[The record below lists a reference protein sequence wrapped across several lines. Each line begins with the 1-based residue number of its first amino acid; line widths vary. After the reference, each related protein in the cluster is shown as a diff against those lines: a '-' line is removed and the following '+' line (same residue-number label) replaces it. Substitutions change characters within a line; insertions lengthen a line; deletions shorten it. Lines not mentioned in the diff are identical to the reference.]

1 MSEITL
7 VDIERLVMVYITSNS
22 PKLCSFSEIY
32 NDIVKENDI
41 KSPTILS
48 NLKMNLA
55 IVMRQLDSNYSNVNV
70 VKTNNS
76 FYVAYN
82 NNDDQESTK
91 IEIDSDDIER
101 PIDRSIFNFI
111 IDNDI
116 DYHITAP
123 DNEGNTLLHHGVL
136 YDDEDRIIKLVTK
149 YKLSFFTK
157 NFDGIRPIDNI
168 SSIKILKLIIE
179 QHEND
184 KNYLVHKVDFLCAS
198 NSHLKNIFSDI
209 YDELNRIK
217 KSNNYIFGSFIFY
230 IIFQLIYNY

>member
-1 MSEITL
+1 
-7 VDIERLVMVYITSNS
+7 MVYITSNS

-55 IVMRQLDSNYSNVNV
+55 IVMRQLDSSYSNVNV

-76 FYVAYN
+76 FYVGYD
-82 NNDDQESTK
+82 NNDDQESIK
-91 IEIDSDDIER
+91 IEIDSDDTER

-116 DYHITAP
+116 DYHVTAP
-123 DNEGNTLLHHGVL
+123 DNEGNTLLHYGVL
-136 YDDEDRIIKLVTK
+136 YDDEDRIIKLVSK

-168 SSIKILKLIIE
+168 SSIKILKVIIE
-179 QHEND
+179 QHEN
-184 KNYLVHKVDFLCAS
+184 KNYYLENKVEFLCAN

-209 YDELNRIK
+209 YDELNKLK
-217 KSNNYIFGSFIFY
+217 KFNTYLFGCLIVY